1 MRAVRLCPKGVASV
15 TVNGLPQHD
24 TRRAI
29 DLDLDRWPI
38 VITTPP
44 PGTVSD
50 QELHDYLDYYEGLI
64 RARSGPY
71 VEVLDLRYASGI
83 SPRQRQMLSQRM
95 NEAQSTF
102 AAERLKGTAMVFT
115 STFMRSLLTT
125 IFWLRK
131 SKHPSVVFANVDQ
144 AIAWA
149 EQILGLDAGSRQHVR
164 HNSGFRLR

>member
-1 MRAVRLCPKGVASV
+1 M
-15 TVNGLPQHD
+15 
-24 TRRAI
+24 
-29 DLDLDRWPI
+29 DRWPI

-44 PGTVSD
+44 PGTVTD
-50 QELHDYLDYYEGLI
+50 QELQDYLDYYEQLVSE
-64 RARSGPY
+64 RTGPY

-83 SPRQRQMLSQRM
+83 SPRQRHMLSQRM
-95 NEAQSTF
+95 NEAQATF
-102 AAERLKGTAMVFT
+102 AAGRLMGTAMVFT

-131 SKHPSVVFANVDQ
+131 SKHPSVVFSNVDE

-149 EQILGLDAGSRQHVR
+149 EELLGLGIGSRRHVR